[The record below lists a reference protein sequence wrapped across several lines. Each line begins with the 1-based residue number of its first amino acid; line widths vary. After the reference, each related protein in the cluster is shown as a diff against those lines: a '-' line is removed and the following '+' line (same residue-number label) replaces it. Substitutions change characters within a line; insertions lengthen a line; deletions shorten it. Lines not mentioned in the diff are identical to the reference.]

1 MSNRKHN
8 FCAGPCTLPIGVL
21 EEMRDE
27 FLDYHGAGLSLIE
40 MSHRAAEYDAVHQEA
55 RRLALEV
62 FGAPEDF
69 DVLFIQGGAI
79 LQFGMVAMNLLGPGR
94 CAGYVN
100 TGAWAKGAIAD
111 ARHYGEI
118 YTAWDG
124 AADGYARTP
133 DDSEIE
139 VRDGTRYLHVTS
151 NETIGG
157 IRFPGFPVVDVPL
170 VADVSSEMMAR
181 RIPWERFDL
190 VYGGVPEE
198 PRPGRDGD
206 GLHPEVGR
214 DAGQRI
220 HRPLPALRRPPRQGV
235 AVQHPSDVHHRD
247 GRQGAEVD
255 EGQGWPGRHRTRG
268 GGEGD
273 DPVPADRRER
283 WLLLLSG
290 GFRVAFPHERGVPAC
305 GRSAGASF
313 PGRGGVRGSAQP
325 QGPSQ
330 RGGGAGRASTTR
342 CRTTGSKRSRTSC
355 TGSAPGTGKPPDG
368 AQGPARGLHPPV
380 RGLPL
385 GGGARWRGRRTVV
398 RLPDRR

>member
-8 FCAGPCTLPIGVL
+8 FCAGPCTLPVGVL

-27 FLDYHGAGLSLIE
+27 FLDYRGAGLSLIE
-40 MSHRAAEYDAVHQEA
+40 MSHRSAEYDAVHQEA

-62 FGAPEDF
+62 FEAPEDF

-79 LQFGMVAMNLLGPGR
+79 LQFGMVAMNLLRPGR

-111 ARHYGEI
+111 ARHYGEV

-124 AADGYARTP
+124 AGDGYARTP

-190 VYGGVPEE
+190 VYGGVQKNLGP
-198 PRPGRDGD
+198 
-206 GLHPEVGR
+206 
-214 DAGQRI
+214 AGMAMVFIRKSAAT
-220 HRPLPALRRPPRQGV
+220 PASGSIARYLRY
-235 AVQHPSDVHHRD
+235 DVHLDKESLFNTPPMFTIAMAGKVLKWMKAKGGLDVIEREAAEKAAILYRQIDESEGFYSCPVDPASRSHMNVVFRLADEALEGKFLAEAESADLLNLKGHRS
-247 GRQGAEVD
+247 V
-255 EGQGWPGRHRTRG
+255 G
-268 GGEGD
+268 G
-273 DPVPADRRER
+273 
-283 WLLLLSG
+283 
-290 GFRVAFPHERGVPAC
+290 C
-305 GRSAGASF
+305 
-313 PGRGGVRGSAQP
+313 
-325 QGPSQ
+325 
-330 RGGGAGRASTTR
+330 RASLYNAMPR
-342 CRTTGSKRSRTSC
+342 EGVEALADFMHRFRTGSR
-355 TGSAPGTGKPPDG
+355 
-368 AQGPARGLHPPV
+368 
-380 RGLPL
+380 
-385 GGGARWRGRRTVV
+385 
-398 RLPDRR
+398 